1 MGFDRISENDDSN
14 VMAAVMHLQRA
25 MRRGPVHGH
34 GPHGMG
40 PHHGRPEG
48 MGPQMGKGHCPKG
61 PEMRHGHGMNEGRLI
76 HALSDKES
84 MTTQELMEVLDLRP
98 SSMSELLAKLE
109 ERGLIIRS
117 QSEDDRRVN
126 IVSLTDKAR
135 NIRERISEERAA
147 RMAVFTACF
156 TEDEAKEFCRL
167 CNKLSD
173 HLESLRMVR

>member
-1 MGFDRISENDDSN
+1 MNMGFDRISENDDSN

-48 MGPQMGKGHCPKG
+48 KVHCPKG

-76 HALSDKES
+76 QALSDKES

-109 ERGLIIRS
+109 DRGLIVRS
-117 QSEDDRRVN
+117 QSEDDKRVN

-156 TEDEAKEFCRL
+156 TEDEAKEFCGL

-173 HLESLRMVR
+173 PLELRMVR